1 MPISV
6 EYQPRLYILNLLAIG
21 GQSYEKEM
29 KIKSVLKF
37 ISSNLLLFLAMGILI
52 SLVAAVG
59 VAVVI
64 LLSMIGS
71 WIGIDEDI
79 FIYFA
84 MFCICCKAW
93 EALAWIVGKIADR
106 IERKKEREY
115 FKRLHEK
122 K

>member
-1 MPISV
+1 M
-6 EYQPRLYILNLLAIG
+6 G
-21 GQSYEKEM
+21 
-29 KIKSVLKF
+29 
-37 ISSNLLLFLAMGILI
+37 SNLLLFLVMGILI

-71 WIGIDEDI
+71 WIGIDKDI
-79 FIYFA
+79 FIYFT
-84 MFCICCKAW
+84 MFCIYCKAW

-115 FKRLHEK
+115 FEQLHKEK
-122 K
+122 